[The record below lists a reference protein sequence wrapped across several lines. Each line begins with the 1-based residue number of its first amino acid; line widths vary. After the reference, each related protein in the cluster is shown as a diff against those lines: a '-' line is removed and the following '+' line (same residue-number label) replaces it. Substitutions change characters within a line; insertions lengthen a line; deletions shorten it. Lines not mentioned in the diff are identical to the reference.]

1 MKTTKKNDENYCNGQ
16 RFKNFVVQL
25 STTEVHRS
33 VVGKMPLFFFF
44 VFEKVVIFFLTDFFF
59 VLATFWFDGRYN
71 FFWFLYFFV
80 FIDLIFRRF

>member
-1 MKTTKKNDENYCNGQ
+1 
-16 RFKNFVVQL
+16 
-25 STTEVHRS
+25 
-33 VVGKMPLFFFF
+33 MPLFFFF